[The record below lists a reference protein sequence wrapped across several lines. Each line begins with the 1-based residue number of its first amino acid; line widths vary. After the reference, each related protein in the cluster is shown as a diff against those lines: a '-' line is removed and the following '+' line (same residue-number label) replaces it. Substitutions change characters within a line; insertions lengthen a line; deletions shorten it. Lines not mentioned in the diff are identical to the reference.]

1 MIGTT
6 AFLNRSWK
14 ECIFKREDPWNIKA
28 TLLALLQWYSNGN
41 LTFAWVNRLKENSE
55 QSVLYFLQLLLAHL
69 PICLWLH
76 RSRAIKIEA
85 SRKFIPLF
93 LLLHC
98 NLGTCFPPRKREFFP
113 LGLANALTERNKEGA
128 MVGGRAR
135 ACDNPGPFPEL
146 CSVLSVWQ
154 IALAQV
160 EDFYWNCSSYK
171 IWIFHNSLLFLYLFF
186 RKINLCFVLVFF

>member
-1 MIGTT
+1 MAKTGIFILGMIGTT

-128 MVGGRAR
+128 WCVEG
-135 ACDNPGPFPEL
+135 PGHVTIQAHF
-146 CSVLSVWQ
+146 LSFAVYCQ
-154 IALAQV
+154 Y
-160 EDFYWNCSSYK
+160 DK
-171 IWIFHNSLLFLYLFF
+171 
-186 RKINLCFVLVFF
+186 